1 MEQVSKLEF
10 RKAMPMI
17 GLDVPLDE
25 IDKLFDEWD
34 PDGSGTIEMRELN
47 KFLRRGGEVQLD
59 AKMQTGAAGEIKVKA
74 ENKSALRRG
83 VSLKSGLAKPA
94 LSALSGF

>member
-1 MEQVSKLEF
+1 
-10 RKAMPMI
+10 MI

-59 AKMQTGAAGEIKVKA
+59 AKMQAGAAGEIKVKA